1 MGITPDQ
8 QEAWDLF
15 QELGTKQAVADR
27 LGKARSTVSALIKRA
42 QKWND
47 VPSGV
52 QSSLNNTGLDA
63 LVGHSGWRT
72 EFDENGEKI
81 GNVYWQLPK
90 EDATRQTFEEYVDQV
105 KEAFGDVEKST
116 PRKKE
121 PLVDTDLLTRYLLT
135 DLHFGMM
142 AWAKESGADYDLKI
156 AADRLH
162 SSMDMLVQ
170 SAPSSDTGLICNLGD
185 AFHANDQKNM
195 TPGHGHILDMD
206 GRFAKIA
213 IETTKAFIYCIEAA
227 KKKHRRVKYVAV
239 NGNHDPDQNHWLT
252 IALMMR
258 YENDPA
264 VSIIWNP
271 AKLYARQF
279 GRNLLCLHHGDKT
292 KPERLVFQI
301 ADAYSELWGRTHWRY
316 LDTGHIHHDSGK
328 EIGGVSWESHRTI
341 AAKDAHAAGSGYI
354 ARQTMKAIT
363 VHRERGEVVRNTVG
377 IH

>member
-1 MGITPDQ
+1 MITPEQ
-8 QEAWDLF
+8 QEAWDLY
-15 QELGTKQAVADR
+15 QKLGNKQAVATE
-27 LGKARSTVSALIKRA
+27 LGKARSTVSVLIKRA
-42 QKWND
+42 QKHLD
-47 VPSGV
+47 LPTGV
-52 QSSLNNTGLDA
+52 QSSLTGTGVDA
-63 LVGHSGWRT
+63 QHAHSGWRT

-81 GNVYWQLPK
+81 GNVYWQMPK
-90 EDATRQTFEEYVDQV
+90 EDAARKSLEDYVATI
-105 KEAFGDVEKST
+105 KEAFGDLGKSK
-116 PRKKE
+116 PRKVE
-121 PLVDTDLLTRYLLT
+121 PIVDTDLLTRYILT

-142 AWAKESGADYDLKI
+142 AWARESGADYDLKI
-156 AADRLH
+156 AVDRLH
-162 SSMDMLVQ
+162 TSMDLLVS

-227 KKKHRRVKYVAV
+227 KRKHRRVKYVAV

-264 VSIIWNP
+264 VDIVWNP
-271 AKLYARQF
+271 SKLYARQF
-279 GRNLLCLHHGDKT
+279 GRNLLCMHHGDKS
-292 KPERLVFQI
+292 KPERLVHQV
-301 ADAYSELWGRTHWRY
+301 ADTYAELWGRTHWRY

-328 EIGGVSWESHRTI
+328 EIGGVSWESHRTL

-363 VHRERGEVVRNTVG
+363 VHREHGEIVRNTVG
-377 IH
+377 VR